1 MPTLT
6 WLTRKESMTQTARA
20 PYRALVGLPALDYGR
35 LPTDNLLIQG
45 DNLHALKA
53 LCPYF
58 AGQVKCIFIDPPY
71 NTRQDF
77 DHYQDNLQH
86 TQWLEMMYPRLT
98 LLNELLAEDGSI
110 WVTIDDEEAHYLKVL
125 MDEIFGRKNFVANII
140 WHKIYAPKG
149 SAKHFSSD
157 HDYVIVYAKKGEE
170 WRPNLMPRTDKQ
182 NKLYKNLD
190 NDPRGK
196 WRPNNLAARN
206 MYSKGI
212 YSIKCP
218 SGRLVQG
225 PPKGSYWRVSEE
237 KLWELDKQGRVWW
250 GKTGNNVPAPKI
262 YLSEVQQGIV
272 PQTIWNWEDVGHTQE
287 SKREARSFNE
297 ESVFATPKPERLIQR
312 VLHLA
317 TKPGDLVL
325 DSFLGSGTTAAVAHK
340 MGRRWIGIE
349 MGEHAETHCALRLRS
364 VIDGEQGGIS
374 EAANWQGGGGF
385 HFLRLGG
392 AIFTDDGDISPTIKF
407 PELAAYIWFAETRV
421 PLPQKKRQ
429 NPFLGI
435 HNGIGYALLY
445 NGILGDKTINGGNV
459 LIMSTLAHIRQGAK
473 KHKGKIIVYGESCR
487 LGENRLKLENIEFR
501 QLPYECKKR

>member
-86 TQWLEMMYPRLT
+86 TQWLEMMYPRLM

-110 WVTIDDEEAHYLKVL
+110 WVIIDDEEAHYLKVL
-125 MDEIFGRKNFVANII
+125 MDEIFGRKNFVANVV
-140 WHKIYAPKG
+140 WQKKHTRAND
-149 SAKHFSSD
+149 AKWFSDNHD
-157 HDYVIVYAKKGEE
+157 HIMVYAKNKEK
-170 WRPNLMPRTDKQ
+170 WAINKLPRTAEQDSIF
-182 NKLYKNLD
+182 KNPD
-190 NDPRGK
+190 NDPRGVWASGPCHVK
-196 WRPNNLAARN
+196 TPSLKDIYMIRTPRGREIMPPQGTSWRFSKSKFAA
-206 MYSKGI
+206 
-212 YSIKCP
+212 
-218 SGRLVQG
+218 LVKDNRIDFGQ
-225 PPKGSYWRVSEE
+225 S
-237 KLWELDKQGRVWW
+237 
-250 GKTGNNVPAPKI
+250 GNNVPRYKRF
-262 YLSEVQQGIV
+262 LSEVGEIV
-272 PQTIWNWEDVGHTQE
+272 PLTLWPHTEVGHNQDAKSE
-287 SKREARSFNE
+287 VKKFNADDI
-297 ESVFATPKPERLIQR
+297 FTTPKPENLIQR
-312 VLHLA
+312 ILCLS

-392 AIFTDDGDISPTIKF
+392 AVFTDDGDISPAIKF
-407 PELAAYIWFAETRV
+407 PELAAYIWFAETRA

-459 LIMSTLAHIRQGAK
+459 LITSTLAHIRQGAK